1 MATFFEQ
8 LLKQAIENL
17 DVPSIAIE
25 AKQRDGTQLLSLYLD
40 SPSPLFSSQDA
51 IDSNTLF
58 TLASLTKLP
67 TSVAA
72 LQQVEKGII
81 GLDNDVTH
89 LLPTLKRQRILQG
102 FKADG
107 VPVLKDRTNPITLRH
122 LLTHSAG
129 TGYDFSND
137 ELRRVQS
144 LKGECLGSK
153 PTVEQRFNLPLLFE
167 PGESWNYGCSIDWV
181 GRLVEILTNMDLE
194 TYMSKHIWQPLGVT
208 RFTFRLNQKN
218 AATNEVAVLAE
229 RDNETKRLRPL
240 PEGLPLN
247 NGVTDCFGGQG
258 GYSTVPNFMQLLYS
272 LLANDGRILKAETV
286 DLLFQG
292 HLTPASKSVL
302 NRKMEDPSWAVG
314 TFYPGETYNWSLG
327 GLLIEKPGS
336 SCPFSRGLNTLVWSG
351 ATNLFWVAHRV
362 FIPTSKTRKC

>member
-25 AKQRDGTQLLSLYLD
+25 AKQRDGD
-40 SPSPLFSSQDA
+40 HVIPSVLTYFSQDA
-51 IDSNTLF
+51 IDINTLF
-58 TLASLTKLP
+58 TLTSLTKLP
-67 TSVAA
+67 TAIAA

-89 LLPTLKRQRILQG
+89 LLPTLKQQRVLQS

-107 VPVLKDRTNPITLRH
+107 VPVLKDRTNPLRH

-137 ELRRVQS
+137 ELRGVQS
-144 LKGECLGSK
+144 LKGEYLGSK
-153 PTVEQRFNLPLLFE
+153 PTVEQRFNLPLLSE

-181 GRLVEILTNMDLE
+181 GRLVEILTNMNLE
-194 TYMSKHIWQPLGVT
+194 TYMLKHIWQPLGVT
-208 RFTFRLNQKN
+208 RFTFRLNQQMPQR
-218 AATNEVAVLAE
+218 T
-229 RDNETKRLRPL
+229 RPL

-258 GYSTVPNFMQLLYS
+258 GYSTVPDFMQLLYS
-272 LLANDGRILKAETV
+272 LLANDGRILKPGTV
-286 DLLFQG
+286 DILFQG

-314 TFYPGETYNWSLG
+314 TFYPGETYDWSLG

-351 ATNLFWVAHRV
+351 AANLFW
-362 FIPTSKTRKC
+362 FIDRENGICGLFATQILPPADQVSQASDQSVP